1 MKTSVIFLML
11 MIFGMTSMAAGAS
24 PDRVDKNSVSSKSN
38 SSRLYGKVVQSM
50 DANNYTYVQ
59 INTGSELIW
68 AAGPKTPLKKGN
80 MLAVQA
86 SMPFTDFESKTL
98 NKKFKKIYFVN
109 RFITDQKGQH
119 ASMADPHAG
128 IKQRSASAAIKGIKK
143 LSDGKSIAEVY
154 KHKKNLSGKAVKIR
168 GKVVKYTSKVMG
180 KNWIHIQD
188 SSGAQK
194 LVITTEQ
201 EVKIGDLVVINGIVA
216 VNQDLGHGYHY
227 DVMIERAIVTV
238 E

>member
-1 MKTSVIFLML
+1 MKNPILFLMIL
-11 MIFGMTSMAAGAS
+11 SCSLVSTIVAAS
-24 PDRVDKNSVSSKSN
+24 PDKTKNHHAPDN
-38 SSRLYGKVVQSM
+38 SRLYGKVVQSM

-80 MLAVQA
+80 MIALNA

-98 NKKFKKIYFVN
+98 NRKFKKIYFVN
-109 RFITDQKGQH
+109 RFVTDQKAQH

-128 IKQRSASAAIKGIKK
+128 IKPTATNAVIQGIKK
-143 LSDGKSIAEVY
+143 LSDGKSVAEVY
-154 KHKKNLSGKAVKIR
+154 SQKKELAGKGIKIR
-168 GKVVKYTSKVMG
+168 GKVVKYTGKVMG
-180 KNWIHIQD
+180 KNWLHIQD
-188 SSGAQK
+188 SSGTQK

-201 EVKIGDLVVINGIVA
+201 EVKIGDMVVVNGIVA
-216 VNQDLGHGYHY
+216 VDQELGHGYRY